1 MAKQSRSIPV
11 MRAVVDEVAHRLWVV
26 DESVI
31 RIPDICE
38 ATGVNYGSVY
48 HHFGSRE
55 NVIDAAYDQ
64 MFSELVQRDID
75 DLALASRES
84 LDMEEYL
91 ERVRPLIAM
100 LSAGP
105 DRQRG
110 RAMRTRIVA
119 AALTRPGLARLIGA
133 TESRLT
139 AELSLVITVGQDRGF
154 LRKDVSAGSLAV
166 LLQAIVFGR
175 ILDDVTDSPI
185 EQGDWDYTIATLFM
199 SLVNRAETLGG

>member
-11 MRAVVDEVAHRLWVV
+11 MRAVVDEVAARLWVV
-26 DESVI
+26 DESLI
-31 RIPDICE
+31 RIPDICD

-55 NVIDAAYDQ
+55 HVIDAAYDQ
-64 MFSELVQRDID
+64 MFSDLVQRDID

-84 LDMEEYL
+84 LDMGEFL

-110 RAMRTRIVA
+110 RAMRARIVA
-119 AALTRPGLARLIGA
+119 AALTRPELARLIGA

-154 LRKDVSAGSLAV
+154 LRKDVSARSLAV
-166 LLQAIVFGR
+166 LLQAIIFGR

-185 EQGDWDYTIATLFM
+185 EQGDWDFTIATLFM
-199 SLVNRAETLGG
+199 SLVSSTEALGR

>member
-1 MAKQSRSIPV
+1 
-11 MRAVVDEVAHRLWVV
+11 MRAVVDEVAARLWVV
-26 DESVI
+26 DESLI
-31 RIPDICE
+31 RIPDICD

-55 NVIDAAYDQ
+55 HVIDAAYDQ
-64 MFSELVQRDID
+64 MFSDLVQRDID

-84 LDMEEYL
+84 LDMGEFL

-110 RAMRTRIVA
+110 RAMRARIVA
-119 AALTRPGLARLIGA
+119 AALTRPELARLIGA

-154 LRKDVSAGSLAV
+154 LRKDVSARSLAV
-166 LLQAIVFGR
+166 LLQAIIFGR

-185 EQGDWDYTIATLFM
+185 EQGDWDFTIATLFM
-199 SLVNRAETLGG
+199 SLVSSTEALGR

>member
-11 MRAVVDEVAHRLWVV
+11 MRAVVDEVAARLWAV
-26 DESVI
+26 DESLI
-31 RIPDICE
+31 RIPDICD

-55 NVIDAAYDQ
+55 HVIDAAYDQ
-64 MFSELVQRDID
+64 MFSDLVQRDID

-84 LDMEEYL
+84 LDMGEFL
-91 ERVRPLIAM
+91 ERLRPLIAM

-110 RAMRTRIVA
+110 RAMRARIVA
-119 AALTRPGLARLIGA
+119 AALTRPELTRLIGA

-139 AELSLVITVGQDRGF
+139 AELSLVVTVGQDRGF
-154 LRKDVSAGSLAV
+154 LRKDVSARSLAV
-166 LLQAIVFGR
+166 LLQAIIFGR

-185 EQGDWDYTIATLFM
+185 EQGDWDFTIATLFM
-199 SLVNRAETLGG
+199 SLVSNSEALDR